1 MSLIINVLSNHR
13 KFRAYL
19 REGSSARKYSILA
32 RDKLT
37 NRGNRENYV
46 HIAHNPRRISRSF
59 NNLFRIR
66 EIEKP
71 RTLNQTA
78 ENASNNRYGSI
89 YNLFFDVADEYDGG
103 IRTRYCQGKSFG

>member
-1 MSLIINVLSNHR
+1 MC
-13 KFRAYL
+13 
-19 REGSSARKYSILA
+19 IL
-32 RDKLT
+32 
-37 NRGNRENYV
+37 
-46 HIAHNPRRISRSF
+46 HITPCRISRSF

-89 YNLFFDVADEYDGG
+89 YNLFDVADEYDGG